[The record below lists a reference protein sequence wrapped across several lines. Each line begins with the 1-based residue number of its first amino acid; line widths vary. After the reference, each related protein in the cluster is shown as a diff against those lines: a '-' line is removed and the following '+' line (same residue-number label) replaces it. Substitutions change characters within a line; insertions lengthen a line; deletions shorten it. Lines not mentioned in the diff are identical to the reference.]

1 MKEESVRKINTLG
14 KVGEILARICR
25 VFLIIGF
32 VGILI
37 ALVAMIALPKD
48 FVKVEIGTGVG
59 VKIDLSYYGELS
71 EEDQANARRGL
82 EKALTDTDKDARI
95 TDFEVTA
102 SSVTLHLA
110 ANEMTLGPRTLIG
123 ILVAALFYVAASYV
137 SLRFLGLLCRA
148 FRDCKSPFE
157 ENVIRRM
164 KNFAISLI
172 PWAVI
177 SMTMDSITSESAL
190 FSASD
195 FSIGINLGTALL
207 VLLILGLCR
216 IFRYG
221 AELQKEHDETL

>member
-1 MKEESVRKINTLG
+1 MKEETLRKINGLG
-14 KVGEILARICR
+14 KAGNIIARICR

-37 ALVAMIALPKD
+37 GLVAMIVLPKD
-48 FVKVEIGTGVG
+48 FVQIEIGTGVG
-59 VKIDLSYYGELS
+59 VKVDLSRYGELS
-71 EEDQANARRGL
+71 EEDQASARRGL
-82 EKALTDTDKDARI
+82 EKALNDTDKDVKI

-102 SSVTLHLA
+102 SSVTLRLA
-110 ANEMTLGPRTLIG
+110 KDEMTFGPRTLIG
-123 ILVAALFYVAASYV
+123 VLVVALFYVAASYV
-137 SLRFLGLLCRA
+137 SLWFLGTMCRA

-172 PWAVI
+172 PWAVV
-177 SMTMDSITSESAL
+177 SMTMDSITSEFA
-190 FSASD
+190 FSSND
-195 FSIGINLGTALL
+195 FSIGINLGTVLL

>member
-1 MKEESVRKINTLG
+1 MKEETLRKINGLG
-14 KVGEILARICR
+14 KAGNVIARICR

-37 ALVAMIALPKD
+37 GLVAMLVLPKD

-59 VKIDLSYYGELS
+59 VKVDLSRYGELS
-71 EEDQANARRGL
+71 EEDQASARRGL
-82 EKALTDTDKDARI
+82 EKALDETDKDVKI

-110 ANEMTLGPRTLIG
+110 KDEMTFGPRSLIG
-123 ILVAALFYVAASYV
+123 ILVVALFYVAASYV
-137 SLRFLGLLCRA
+137 SLWFLGTMCRA

-157 ENVIRRM
+157 ENVIHRM
-164 KNFAISLI
+164 KNFATSLI
-172 PWAVI
+172 PWAVV
-177 SMTMDSITSESAL
+177 SMTMDSITSEFA
-190 FSASD
+190 FSSND
-195 FSIGINLGTALL
+195 FSIGINLGTVLL

>member
-1 MKEESVRKINTLG
+1 MKEETLRRINKIG
-14 KVGEILARICR
+14 KAGNIIALICR
-25 VFLIIGF
+25 IFLIIGF

-37 ALVAMIALPKD
+37 ALVAMIVLPKD

-59 VKIDLSYYGELS
+59 VKVDLSRYGELS
-71 EEDQANARRGL
+71 EEDQAGARRGL
-82 EKALTDTDKDARI
+82 EKALSETDQDTRL

-110 ANEMTLGPRTLIG
+110 ANEMTFGPRTLIG
-123 ILVAALFYVAASYV
+123 ILVVALFYVAASYV
-137 SLRFLGLLCRA
+137 SLRFLGLMCRA
-148 FRDCKSPFE
+148 FRDCRSPFE

-177 SMTMDSITSESAL
+177 SMTMDSISSEFAL
-190 FSASD
+190 SSND
-195 FSIGINLGTALL
+195 FSIGINLGTVLM
-207 VLLILGLCR
+207 VLLIIGLCR